1 MRVKQIDL
9 KNRTIHL
16 LTGETKNNEG
26 RVVKMT
32 NEVYDYLKV
41 CVEEKVP
48 DDAVFTWEDGS
59 PVKDFRGSWTKMTK
73 AAGVKILLHDFRR
86 SAARNLIRSGVSQ
99 EVAKRI
105 TGHKTDSMFSR
116 YNIVAENDLAEAAA
130 KLEAWRNVAKQSRS
144 PQQTRKCFAVVAELA
159 DAPA

>member
-16 LTGETKNNEG
+16 FAGETKNDEG

-32 NEVYDYLKV
+32 DEVYDYLRV
-41 CVEEKVP
+41 CVEGKGP

-59 PVKDFRGSWTKMTK
+59 EVKDFRGSWAKMTK
-73 AAGVKILLHDFRR
+73 AAGVNIMLHDFRR
-86 SAARNLIRSGVSQ
+86 SAARNLIRAGVSRD
-99 EVAKRI
+99 VAKRI

-116 YNIVAENDLAEAAA
+116 YNIVNEGDLAEAAV
-130 KLEAWRNVAKQSRS
+130 EARTAPNGEFKVGGKM
-144 PQQTRKCFAVVAELA
+144 VAETSGNK
-159 DAPA
+159 